1 MDKVEKQITKPV
13 KKATNPATK
22 KVSAKA
28 ATQKPTAKKAQT
40 KAVASTKKSVLTEE
54 EKKRINKK
62 ANALISNL
70 AVATGQ
76 MKTKAEKDNVRNI
89 LKELELCAKKLESQ
103 FLDDIVFIVRTSLNI
118 VINSKKLAK
127 EKKDEQN

>member
-1 MDKVEKQITKPV
+1 MDKVEKQINKPV
-13 KKATNPATK
+13 KKPTNPSSKKASTK
-22 KVSAKA
+22 T
-28 ATQKPTAKKAQT
+28 TQKSASKKAPTKAIDTAKKL
-40 KAVASTKKSVLTEE
+40 VLTEE
-54 EKKRINKK
+54 EKKLINKK
-62 ANALISNL
+62 ANKLISDL

-76 MKTKAEKDNVRNI
+76 MKSKAEKEAVRTI